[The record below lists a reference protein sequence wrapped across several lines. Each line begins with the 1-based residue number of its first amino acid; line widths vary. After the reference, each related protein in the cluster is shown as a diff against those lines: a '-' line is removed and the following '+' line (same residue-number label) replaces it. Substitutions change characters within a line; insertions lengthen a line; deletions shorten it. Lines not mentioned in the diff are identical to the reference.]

1 MSTGRKQ
8 ETTCS
13 SQCEL
18 EKVRKRLSFGTK
30 AVEGLQ
36 QAHLRF
42 VPHGCRRFREQ
53 LQDMS
58 VKVTTEV
65 AEVEASKTPSDEQ
78 DQVRTHA
85 SLMMLLVVRLSCAL

>member
-1 MSTGRKQ
+1 
-8 ETTCS
+8 
-13 SQCEL
+13 
-18 EKVRKRLSFGTK
+18 
-30 AVEGLQ
+30 
-36 QAHLRF
+36 
-42 VPHGCRRFREQ
+42 
-53 LQDMS
+53 MS